1 MEEQTHS
8 YRGDGKKDKQLLL
21 SEVLGASSVNQSWSQ
36 DEHKG
41 NSQNT
46 SPPSPPPVNVKIL
59 MPTIVCFLVRVGR
72 RPPLRS
78 PSFNYLSIL

>member
-8 YRGDGKKDKQLLL
+8 YRGDGKKDKHLLL

-46 SPPSPPPVNVKIL
+46 SPPPPNIKML
-59 MPTIVCFLVRVGR
+59 MSTIVCFSVRVGR
-72 RPPLRS
+72 PSPRS